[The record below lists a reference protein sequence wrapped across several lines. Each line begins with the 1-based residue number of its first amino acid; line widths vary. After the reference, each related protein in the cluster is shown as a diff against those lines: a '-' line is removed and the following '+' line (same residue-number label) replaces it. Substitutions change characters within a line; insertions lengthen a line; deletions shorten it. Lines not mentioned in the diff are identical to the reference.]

1 MNRFTW
7 FFLIGLMV
15 LSLPALAADKPL
27 RVVASFSILADM
39 AATIGGD
46 DVSVTSLV
54 APNRDAHTYEPTPE
68 DAKTLAHADIVLI
81 NGLGFEGW
89 IERLIQASGSKAKII
104 VASQGVTTRTMG
116 ETGAMD
122 PHAWQDIANGRIY
135 AKNIAAAFEQALPG
149 EKGAVALRASRY
161 DAQLAKMDH
170 TVRAQFADIPAGQRK
185 IITSHDAF
193 GYFGAAYG
201 VTFLAPVGLNTEA
214 EPSASDVVKL
224 IRQIKSEGIKQLFLE
239 NMTNPKLIE
248 QIGKDTGAQMGGTL
262 YSDALSAADGP
273 APTYLDVFRN
283 NVPKLRAAMLLNRP

>member
-7 FFLIGLMV
+7 FVLIALMV
-15 LSLPALAADKPL
+15 LSLPALAADKPV

-39 AATIGGD
+39 AASIGGD

-68 DAKTLAHADIVLI
+68 DAKALAHADIVLI

-89 IERLIQASGSKAKII
+89 IERLVQASGSKAKITI
-104 VASQGVTTRTMG
+104 ASQGVTTRTMDA
-116 ETGAMD
+116 TGAID
-122 PHAWQDIANGRIY
+122 PHAWQDIANGRLY
-135 AKNIAAAFEQALPG
+135 AKNIAMAFEQALPG
-149 EKGAVALRASRY
+149 EAVVIAARASRY
-161 DAQLAKMDH
+161 DTELAKIDRH
-170 TVRAQFADIPAGQRK
+170 VRAQFADIPAAQRK

-224 IRQIKSEGIKQLFLE
+224 IGQIKSEGIKQLFLE

-248 QIGKDTGAQMGGTL
+248 QIGKDTGAEMGGTL

-273 APTYLDVFRN
+273 APTYLDIFRN
-283 NVPKLRAAMLLNRP
+283 NVPKLRAAMLRNRP